1 MLIFFKKGQ
10 DEVNITIEIKAD
22 DTPEVAEIFTVNL
35 VNVSGM
41 DRLQTGAVS
50 TVYSNLFY
58 LSVSTCGA
66 IGQFCGPYFTVVGP

>member
-1 MLIFFKKGQ
+1 MTIFTELHVDFFKKGQ

-50 TVYSNLFY
+50 TMYS
-58 LSVSTCGA
+58 C
-66 IGQFCGPYFTVVGP
+66 